1 MVRVESGCT
10 FLAATWL
17 YRYGHHSFRG
27 LHVVGVLDWSFGMNE
42 YFEITGKNE
51 ELF

>member
-1 MVRVESGCT
+1 M
-10 FLAATWL
+10 AA
-17 YRYGHHSFRG
+17 HSWRLPGFTGMGITAARG